1 MLWVAR
7 ITSIDLLLSRLR
19 PYSGR
24 MRFNSGLPWKPSIK
38 NTFLPDFKVTDEE
51 KALQRNN
58 FNLALRLGVTSAL
71 AQDELNK

>member
-1 MLWVAR
+1 
-7 ITSIDLLLSRLR
+7 
-19 PYSGR
+19 